1 MMVEWTRK
9 DPMNKYV
16 SRTLFKKAKQYLL
29 QTLSEPLLHML
40 VNEHLCSPIVRQ
52 GIQKV
57 ISHLKLSLIGLVL
70 F

>member
-29 QTLSEPLLHML
+29 QALSEPLLHML

-52 GIQKV
+52 SMQTV
-57 ISHLKLSLIGLVL
+57 LSPLKLSLIGLKL